1 MSLCCCAGGKYTF
14 SSARWQIEVN
24 TFQTATHTDT
34 NLWAGIKM
42 ITSIRR
48 HYSLCRNQWIINDT
62 VSTTTQ
68 PLFNTY
74 IDYTVQAHT
83 NAAAGH
89 VRTAGVP
96 LHVITKPQVAPAAGV
111 KGSSRCCGWNAKAPA
126 RGAECPW
133 MQPGSYYLPLC
144 LHCLLSSAL
153 QGPPQKVLENSR
165 PESDLNLLGRRWGW
179 KDSERHQRQRMYACM
194 KVCVCG
200 VI

>member
-1 MSLCCCAGGKYTF
+1 
-14 SSARWQIEVN
+14 
-24 TFQTATHTDT
+24 
-34 NLWAGIKM
+34 M

-194 KVCVCG
+194 NVCVCG